1 MESVVQILW
10 ADGEMMGSIDIRQG
24 SEALV
29 SSAFMSWIMWG
40 GWEICAWKQSR
51 DHNAGFWKLHACSLC
66 NLFYGFCSPVA
77 LRMQVICP
85 SVDDDG
91 VGFAKGVLIKET
103 EGLVSVVTAFGGYSS
118 REQFF
123 GVQGLPIGIHDEYHL
138 CVRCCRVL

>member
-1 MESVVQILW
+1 MDNV
-10 ADGEMMGSIDIRQG
+10 
-24 SEALV
+24 
-29 SSAFMSWIMWG
+29 
-40 GWEICAWKQSR
+40 GWEICALKQSR
-51 DHNAGFWKLHACSLC
+51 DHSAGFWKLHACSLC
-66 NLFYGFCSPVA
+66 NLSYGFCSPVA